1 MRVVGCAMSECVYAV
16 STNWKELK
24 NYDKE
29 KADSLVARIAKTN
42 DEIYTKILKNQNTI
56 IFKGPDR
63 DRAGKVK
70 SLLSSVGIHAIIE
83 EIPLNKESMTAQG
96 ASSTVIEDANAI
108 FDTVFKKL
116 LYCVRFI
123 AIFPVL
129 LFSKFSKKEISVRM
143 SYTIL
148 MLVAYLGL
156 YDLTLGTV
164 LSPIYDLSYNY
175 SLKSFMA
182 TAAIFV
188 VTAAVKGIMSVGVAA
203 LTGLGDFLN
212 KVLELLGNGLIALT
226 AQTILLKIAQQGFL
240 LKYGLSAGF
249 GLGIFE
255 TSRQFGEKIVTITI
269 FIYIL
274 LPVVVASEAYVFEQV
289 TRPQIETIKAEY
301 EKVGGIPGMTKTALF
316 GAVGAVW
323 DNVKSTFLN
332 EDSDR
337 KNEHIEQLK
346 SFLMI
351 VLEGVLY
358 ILFSVI
364 FLSVISPFVSYKLF
378 KHLSISVVNS
388 SYYVSLISNQRR
400 NV

>member
-1 MRVVGCAMSECVYAV
+1 MSIEGCAMSECVYAV

-29 KADSLVARIAKTN
+29 KMDSLVTRIAKTN
-42 DEIYTKILKNQNTI
+42 DGIYTKILKKKNTI

-70 SLLSSVGIHAIIE
+70 SLLSSVGIHAIVE
-83 EIPLNKESMTAQG
+83 EIPLNKNSTTDQSD
-96 ASSTVIEDANAI
+96 SSTIIEDVNVI
-108 FDTVFKKL
+108 FDAIFKKL
-116 LYCVRFI
+116 LYCVRFV

-143 SYTIL
+143 SYAIL
-148 MLVAYLGL
+148 MIVAYFGL
-156 YDLTLGTV
+156 YDLTLGMV
-164 LSPIYDLSYNY
+164 LKPIYDLSYNY

-188 VTAAVKGIMSVGVAA
+188 VTAVVKGIMSFGVAA
-203 LTGLGDFLN
+203 LTGLGDFLS

-269 FIYIL
+269 FVYIL

-301 EKVGGIPGMTKTALF
+301 EKIGGVSGMTKTALF
-316 GAVGAVW
+316 GAAGAVW
-323 DNVKSTFLN
+323 DKVKSAFLD
-332 EDSDR
+332 EDNDR

-358 ILFSVI
+358 VLFSVI
-364 FLSVISPFVSYKLF
+364 SLSVISPFISYKLF
-378 KHLSISVVNS
+378 KYLSMGVFNS
-388 SYYVSLISNQRR
+388 SYYVSLINNQRR